1 MVPRVKS
8 TAKVQVRAAKFASLV
23 GQSQKLMYGL
33 AVYLILVIVLLN
45 VG

>member
-1 MVPRVKS
+1 MIHRVKS
-8 TAKVQVRAAKFASLV
+8 TAKAQVRATRFVALV